1 MHSHKKKLV
10 ALGVLLLAIFVAATI
25 SLGNHIFD
33 SSFALNPQEVLT
45 DDQNFSQLLFAD
57 ANTLHCPSGFSKIGN
72 ECDFNSTERI
82 GGWLIVDFTAD
93 TNALVDANTVIVKI
107 SELNLGCTDCNNAT
121 AVKIFTTPNLD
132 TNNIVWTF
140 QGRCKAQDNEQNVVC
155 EKTFAEASLEGVL
168 VGRWPQDGTMPDPA
182 VHYVKVVHD

>member
-1 MHSHKKKLV
+1 MDSHKKKLV
-10 ALGVLLLAIFVAATI
+10 ALGVLVLSIFVAATI
-25 SLGNHIFD
+25 SLGDHIFD

-57 ANTLHCPSGFSKIGN
+57 ANTLHCPSGFTKIGN
-72 ECDFNSTERI
+72 ECDFNSIERI

-121 AVKIFTTPNLD
+121 AVKLFTTPNLD
-132 TNNIVWTF
+132 TNNIQWAF
-140 QGRCKAQDNEQNVVC
+140 QGRCKALNDEQNVVC
-155 EKTFAEASLEGVL
+155 TKSLNSEDVEGVL
-168 VGRWPQDGTMPDPA
+168 VGRWPRDGAAPDPA
-182 VHYVKVVHD
+182 VHFVKIEHP